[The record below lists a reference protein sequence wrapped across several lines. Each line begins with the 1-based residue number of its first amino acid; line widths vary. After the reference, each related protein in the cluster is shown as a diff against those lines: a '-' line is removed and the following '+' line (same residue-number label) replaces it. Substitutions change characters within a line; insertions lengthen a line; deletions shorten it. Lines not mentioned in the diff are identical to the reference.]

1 MHQDFQEHQANR
13 DQPASK
19 ENQVVQESMVK
30 REIEDYKAIQGHL
43 VSLAY
48 RAHLARQEVLDHQA
62 NKATLDHQV
71 SRETLDHLDRQAYK
85 EHQEIK
91 VLLVLRDLWAFEEIL
106 DQLVK

>member
-1 MHQDFQEHQANR
+1 
-13 DQPASK
+13 
-19 ENQVVQESMVK
+19 
-30 REIEDYKAIQGHL
+30 
-43 VSLAY
+43 
-48 RAHLARQEVLDHQA
+48 VLDHQA